1 MLTIDGKE
9 FRNLE
14 EQVLKNKNDIENAL
28 QLNNILTDFGI
39 RIIGQVESAY
49 QIPSV
54 SDYKENNP
62 NWKYGDAYTV
72 GTESPYDLYI
82 LTRANN
88 NNPQDFWFNIGEFPL
103 RGPVGPQGPQ
113 GPQGEKGEKGDPGI
127 QGERGLQGTPGL
139 RGEIGPQG
147 PQGPVGPQGPQ
158 GLPGQ
163 VYKVIDILDNT
174 GQLPQ
179 PTESIRDNAYI
190 INGFIYIIMGS
201 GVLEWVNVGTIDP
214 TNFTAGQVITLMQS
228 TDSIIVSLSDD
239 NSKIEYKL
247 SNGTIT
253 TLNFAES
260 ERQKS
265 KNLLNPKLLIQGATV
280 FADGSF
286 TTDTNYVTTSQKINV
301 EPNSHIVM
309 SANISIDADSGFVF
323 FNNNVYVGYAKGVAT
338 TIVPSNANQVV
349 LNFHATGITPQSIT
363 TPQLEYGSIATDY
376 QPYNG
381 EIVNEKKLVKYTTG
395 QHETNIGY
403 CTTYQQVR
411 NALAENGGVGICS
424 IGALD
429 TDAIKNLL
437 PTQPNELA
445 NYTSCIATLLCAT
458 YDNYYIKFYCY
469 SKYIDK
475 PLYELDVHNNLNNII
490 VSGWYKPEISEL
502 IYDKDTKNTIGGTE
516 YPSGITSGTVINHD
530 FSQYK
535 KLILTVYR
543 NNVGTF
549 DYEINLEYLDHSGLY
564 GGSGITYS
572 FQAQD
577 NYFVYS
583 SAMISADKQTMT
595 YIKSGYT
602 ETFFE
607 TLASTNDVPIL
618 RIKGVK

>member
-14 EQVLKNKNDIENAL
+14 EQVLKNKNDIENTL
-28 QLNNILTDFGI
+28 QLKNLLTDFGI

-88 NNPQDFWFNIGEFPL
+88 NNPQDFWFDIGEFPL

-190 INGFIYIIMGS
+190 INGCIYIIMGS

-228 TDSIIVSLSDD
+228 TDRIIVSLSDD
-239 NSKIEYKL
+239 NSKVEYKL

-265 KNLLNPKLLIQGATV
+265 ITDGAIVHQNDIANKETTENKTDSLLTINSTLYPSMTALSEANKGNIRYGFSGQSEDDLLNWVKNDAPAGYYHFYWSHGQSNGVDVMKASSEYANVKITYY
-280 FADGSF
+280 FDPSM
-286 TTDTNYVTTSQKINV
+286 KINTL
-301 EPNSHIVM
+301 
-309 SANISIDADSGFVF
+309 SAGVWSGW
-323 FNNNVYVGYAKGVAT
+323 K
-338 TIVPSNANQVV
+338 
-349 LNFHATGITPQSIT
+349 
-363 TPQLEYGSIATDY
+363 
-376 QPYNG
+376 
-381 EIVNEKKLVKYTTG
+381 
-395 QHETNIGY
+395 
-403 CTTYQQVR
+403 
-411 NALAENGGVGICS
+411 
-424 IGALD
+424 
-429 TDAIKNLL
+429 
-437 PTQPNELA
+437 
-445 NYTSCIATLLCAT
+445 
-458 YDNYYIKFYCY
+458 
-469 SKYIDK
+469 
-475 PLYELDVHNNLNNII
+475 I
-490 VSGWYKPEISEL
+490 VS
-502 IYDKDTKNTIGGTE
+502 
-516 YPSGITSGTVINHD
+516 TS
-530 FSQYK
+530 
-535 KLILTVYR
+535 
-543 NNVGTF
+543 
-549 DYEINLEYLDHSGLY
+549 
-564 GGSGITYS
+564 
-572 FQAQD
+572 
-577 NYFVYS
+577 
-583 SAMISADKQTMT
+583 
-595 YIKSGYT
+595 
-602 ETFFE
+602 
-607 TLASTNDVPIL
+607 
-618 RIKGVK
+618 

>member
-28 QLNNILTDFGI
+28 QLKNLLTDFGI

-62 NWKYGDAYTV
+62 NWNYGDAYTV

-88 NNPQDFWFNIGEFPL
+88 NNPQDFWFDIGEFPL

-139 RGEIGPQG
+139 RGERGPQG

-228 TDSIIVSLSDD
+228 TDRIIVSLNSD
-239 NSKIEYKL
+239 NSKIEYRL

-265 KNLLNPKLLIQGATV
+265 
-280 FADGSF
+280 
-286 TTDTNYVTTSQKINV
+286 TTDGAIVHEKDI
-301 EPNSHIVM
+301 EPV
-309 SANISIDADSGFVF
+309 
-323 FNNNVYVGYAKGVAT
+323 
-338 TIVPSNANQVV
+338 
-349 LNFHATGITPQSIT
+349 
-363 TPQLEYGSIATDY
+363 
-376 QPYNG
+376 
-381 EIVNEKKLVKYTTG
+381 
-395 QHETNIGY
+395 
-403 CTTYQQVR
+403 
-411 NALAENGGVGICS
+411 
-424 IGALD
+424 
-429 TDAIKNLL
+429 
-437 PTQPNELA
+437 
-445 NYTSCIATLLCAT
+445 
-458 YDNYYIKFYCY
+458 
-469 SKYIDK
+469 
-475 PLYELDVHNNLNNII
+475 
-490 VSGWYKPEISEL
+490 L
-502 IYDKDTKNTIGGTE
+502 IYEMITKNTIGGVAYTAGI
-516 YPSGITSGTVINHD
+516 PFSSITISNVDFTSCKSLRFTCRWNAHGDNWFSGAI
-530 FSQYK
+530 
-535 KLILTVYR
+535 
-543 NNVGTF
+543 TF
-549 DYEINLEYLDHSGLY
+549 DLDLTTKYNSDAEYLSVISNRPSSCYVDDNATTFELVGRVSVNGNKNSLGVNGY
-564 GGSGITYS
+564 KITYTGQRTAYTS
-572 FQAQD
+572 D
-577 NYFVYS
+577 NYL
-583 SAMISADKQTMT
+583 T
-595 YIKSGYT
+595 YFRIEKIEGIK
-602 ETFFE
+602 
-607 TLASTNDVPIL
+607 
-618 RIKGVK
+618 

>member
-28 QLNNILTDFGI
+28 QLNNLLSDFGI

-88 NNPQDFWFNIGEFPL
+88 NNPQDFWFDIGEFPL

-127 QGERGLQGTPGL
+127 QGDRGLQGTPGL

-158 GLPGQ
+158 GMPGQ

-190 INGFIYIIMGS
+190 INGCIYIIMGS

-228 TDSIIVSLSDD
+228 TDRIIVSLSDD

-253 TLNFAES
+253 TLNFAETERLKSQTDGAIVHKS
-260 ERQKS
+260 E
-265 KNLLNPKLLIQGATV
+265 
-280 FADGSF
+280 
-286 TTDTNYVTTSQKINV
+286 V
-301 EPNSHIVM
+301 EPV
-309 SANISIDADSGFVF
+309 
-323 FNNNVYVGYAKGVAT
+323 
-338 TIVPSNANQVV
+338 
-349 LNFHATGITPQSIT
+349 
-363 TPQLEYGSIATDY
+363 
-376 QPYNG
+376 
-381 EIVNEKKLVKYTTG
+381 
-395 QHETNIGY
+395 
-403 CTTYQQVR
+403 
-411 NALAENGGVGICS
+411 
-424 IGALD
+424 
-429 TDAIKNLL
+429 
-437 PTQPNELA
+437 
-445 NYTSCIATLLCAT
+445 
-458 YDNYYIKFYCY
+458 
-469 SKYIDK
+469 
-475 PLYELDVHNNLNNII
+475 
-490 VSGWYKPEISEL
+490 L
-502 IYDKDTKNTIGGTE
+502 IYEMNTKNTIGGTP
-516 YPSGITSGTVINHD
+516 YTAGIPFSNISISNVDFNNYKYSRFTCRWNNNGSNWFGGTI
-530 FSQYK
+530 
-535 KLILTVYR
+535 
-543 NNVGTF
+543 TF
-549 DYEINLEYLDHSGLY
+549 DLDLTTPYNSDAEYMSVISSRPSSCYVSDDALTYDLVGRIGINGNKNSLSVNGYK
-564 GGSGITYS
+564 ITYTGERTAFTS
-572 FQAQD
+572 D
-577 NYFVYS
+577 NYLQYF
-583 SAMISADKQTMT
+583 
-595 YIKSGYT
+595 
-602 ETFFE
+602 
-607 TLASTNDVPIL
+607 
-618 RIKGVK
+618 RIEKIEGIR

>member
-28 QLNNILTDFGI
+28 QLNNLLTDFGI

-88 NNPQDFWFNIGEFPL
+88 NNPQDFWFDIGEFPL
-103 RGPVGPQGPQ
+103 KGPVGPQGPQ

-158 GLPGQ
+158 GMPGQ

-190 INGFIYIIMGS
+190 INGCIYIIMGS

-228 TDSIIVSLSDD
+228 TDRIIVSLSDD

-260 ERQKS
+260 ERQKIETDGAIVHEKQLTKITTLWTNPNPS
-265 KNLLNPKLLIQGATV
+265 NDFNPQTITLANDNYDYAIMICASRTNELNTQVSFLFEKGTTPILNYVLTNDGEAYSVENMCRRVYYTNNTTLNVQDCYYSLKSNAAIVGNNLLIPYKVIGI
-280 FADGSF
+280 
-286 TTDTNYVTTSQKINV
+286 KI
-301 EPNSHIVM
+301 
-309 SANISIDADSGFVF
+309 
-323 FNNNVYVGYAKGVAT
+323 
-338 TIVPSNANQVV
+338 
-349 LNFHATGITPQSIT
+349 
-363 TPQLEYGSIATDY
+363 
-376 QPYNG
+376 G
-381 EIVNEKKLVKYTTG
+381 E
-395 QHETNIGY
+395 
-403 CTTYQQVR
+403 
-411 NALAENGGVGICS
+411 
-424 IGALD
+424 
-429 TDAIKNLL
+429 
-437 PTQPNELA
+437 
-445 NYTSCIATLLCAT
+445 
-458 YDNYYIKFYCY
+458 
-469 SKYIDK
+469 
-475 PLYELDVHNNLNNII
+475 
-490 VSGWYKPEISEL
+490 
-502 IYDKDTKNTIGGTE
+502 
-516 YPSGITSGTVINHD
+516 
-530 FSQYK
+530 
-535 KLILTVYR
+535 
-543 NNVGTF
+543 
-549 DYEINLEYLDHSGLY
+549 
-564 GGSGITYS
+564 
-572 FQAQD
+572 
-577 NYFVYS
+577 
-583 SAMISADKQTMT
+583 
-595 YIKSGYT
+595 
-602 ETFFE
+602 
-607 TLASTNDVPIL
+607 
-618 RIKGVK
+618 

>member
-28 QLNNILTDFGI
+28 QLNNLLTDFGI

-88 NNPQDFWFNIGEFPL
+88 NNTQDFWFDIGEFPL

-158 GLPGQ
+158 GMPGQ

-190 INGFIYIIMGS
+190 INGCIYIIMGS

-239 NSKIEYKL
+239 NSKILFNL
-247 SNGTIT
+247 SDT
-253 TLNFAES
+253 
-260 ERQKS
+260 
-265 KNLLNPKLLIQGATV
+265 LLNKISRALLTPMTAPSEDEFVVVGTDNVQKMIESSKIEKTENKKNYATQFSEDPNNTSFYPSFYLLNESRRGLVGYDDISTTVEEFLNWVKNNAPLGVYNMFKNFNGSIIGFIIFKANNSYASVIKLAYFQDITIQV
-280 FADGSF
+280 
-286 TTDTNYVTTSQKINV
+286 
-301 EPNSHIVM
+301 
-309 SANISIDADSGFVF
+309 NILTADSW
-323 FNNNVYVGYAKGVAT
+323 
-338 TIVPSNANQVV
+338 
-349 LNFHATGITPQSIT
+349 
-363 TPQLEYGSIATDY
+363 
-376 QPYNG
+376 
-381 EIVNEKKLVKYTTG
+381 
-395 QHETNIGY
+395 
-403 CTTYQQVR
+403 
-411 NALAENGGVGICS
+411 
-424 IGALD
+424 
-429 TDAIKNLL
+429 
-437 PTQPNELA
+437 
-445 NYTSCIATLLCAT
+445 
-458 YDNYYIKFYCY
+458 
-469 SKYIDK
+469 
-475 PLYELDVHNNLNNII
+475 
-490 VSGWYKPEISEL
+490 SGWK
-502 IYDKDTKNTIGGTE
+502 TIQ
-516 YPSGITSGTVINHD
+516 IN
-530 FSQYK
+530 
-535 KLILTVYR
+535 
-543 NNVGTF
+543 
-549 DYEINLEYLDHSGLY
+549 
-564 GGSGITYS
+564 
-572 FQAQD
+572 
-577 NYFVYS
+577 
-583 SAMISADKQTMT
+583 
-595 YIKSGYT
+595 
-602 ETFFE
+602 
-607 TLASTNDVPIL
+607 
-618 RIKGVK
+618 

>member
-1 MLTIDGKE
+1 MLTVDGKE

-28 QLNNILTDFGI
+28 QLKNLLTDFGI

-54 SDYKENNP
+54 SNYKENNP
-62 NWKYGDAYTV
+62 NWNYGDAYTV

-88 NNPQDFWFNIGEFPL
+88 NNPQDFWFDIGEFPL
-103 RGPVGPQGPQ
+103 RGPEGPQGPQ

-139 RGEIGPQG
+139 RGPVGPQG

-163 VYKVIDILDNT
+163 VYKIIDILDNT
-174 GQLPQ
+174 GQLPE

-228 TDSIIVSLSDD
+228 TDRIIVSLSDD

-260 ERQKS
+260 ERQK
-265 KNLLNPKLLIQGATV
+265 NETDGA
-280 FADGSF
+280 
-286 TTDTNYVTTSQKINV
+286 
-301 EPNSHIVM
+301 IV
-309 SANISIDADSGFVF
+309 
-323 FNNNVYVGYAKGVAT
+323 
-338 TIVPSNANQVV
+338 
-349 LNFHATGITPQSIT
+349 H
-363 TPQLEYGSIATDY
+363 
-376 QPYNG
+376 
-381 EIVNEKKLVKYTTG
+381 EKKLVEYTTG
-395 QHETNIGY
+395 QHETNIGS
-403 CTTYQQVR
+403 CATYQQVR
-411 NALAENGGVGICS
+411 DTLVANGGIGVCS
-424 IGALD
+424 IGVLD

-445 NYTSCIATLLCAT
+445 NYTKCIATLVNANA
-458 YDNYYIKFYCY
+458 DKFYIKFYCY
-469 SKYIDK
+469 GIYIDK
-475 PLYELDVHNNLNNII
+475 PLYELDVHNNTNNII
-490 VSGWYKPEISEL
+490 VSGWYKPEISEF

-516 YPSGITSGTVINHD
+516 YASGITSGTVINHD
-530 FSQYK
+530 FSKYK

-543 NNVGTF
+543 DNVGSF

-583 SAMISADKQTMT
+583 SARISADKQTMT
-595 YIKSGYT
+595 YVKSGYT

-618 RIKGVK
+618 RIKGIK

>member
-14 EQVLKNKNDIENAL
+14 EQVLKNKNDIENSL
-28 QLNNILTDFGI
+28 QLKNLLTDFGI

-62 NWKYGDAYTV
+62 NWNYGDAYTV

-88 NNPQDFWFNIGEFPL
+88 NNPQDFWFDIGEFPL

-228 TDSIIVSLSDD
+228 TDRIIVSLNSD

-265 KNLLNPKLLIQGATV
+265 KNLFDYTKAYGYSACSTNN
-280 FADGSF
+280 DGSF
-286 TTDTNYVTTSQKINV
+286 
-301 EPNSHIVM
+301 
-309 SANISIDADSGFVF
+309 NISVENFYYAEIRYKLKTKIGQAYSFSAYINSFTSSSSSQVSFSARFVYTDGTGDEAQTQALIGQRVSFTLTPAKEVDYILFRLLRTGEKVNMSG
-323 FNNNVYVGYAKGVAT
+323 
-338 TIVPSNANQVV
+338 VV
-349 LNFHATGITPQSIT
+349 SDIH
-363 TPQLEYGSIATDY
+363 LEEGSVATDY

-381 EIVNEKKLVKYTTG
+381 AIV
-395 QHETNIGY
+395 HETDLETREILFDMINNSIDITSSTLTTLKQYFDLFNSDNTKTYFCFIG
-403 CTTYQQVR
+403 TLDNSNFKT
-411 NALAENGGVGICS
+411 LVG
-424 IGALD
+424 
-429 TDAIKNLL
+429 N
-437 PTQPNELA
+437 PTGFGNYTFSVIRLVSKGNELGDFIA
-445 NYTSCIATLLCAT
+445 YEIIAFDNYTNKIAKG
-458 YDNYYIKFYCY
+458 YVWSNV
-469 SKYIDK
+469 SK
-475 PLYELDVHNNLNNII
+475 NI
-490 VSGWYKPEISEL
+490 VFTGWQI
-502 IYDKDTKNTIGGTE
+502 IGG
-516 YPSGITSGTVINHD
+516 
-530 FSQYK
+530 
-535 KLILTVYR
+535 
-543 NNVGTF
+543 
-549 DYEINLEYLDHSGLY
+549 
-564 GGSGITYS
+564 
-572 FQAQD
+572 
-577 NYFVYS
+577 
-583 SAMISADKQTMT
+583 
-595 YIKSGYT
+595 
-602 ETFFE
+602 
-607 TLASTNDVPIL
+607 
-618 RIKGVK
+618 

>member
-28 QLNNILTDFGI
+28 QLNNLLTDFGI

-158 GLPGQ
+158 GMPGQ

-190 INGFIYIIMGS
+190 INGCIYIIMGS

-228 TDSIIVSLSDD
+228 TDRIIVSLSDD

-260 ERQKS
+260 ERQKIETDGAIVHEKQLTKITTLWTNPNPS
-265 KNLLNPKLLIQGATV
+265 NDFNPQTITLANDNYDYAIMICASRTTELNTQVSFLFEKGTTPILNYVLTNAGEAYSVENMCRRVYYTNNTTLNVQDCYYSLKSNAAIVGNNLLIPYKVIGI
-280 FADGSF
+280 
-286 TTDTNYVTTSQKINV
+286 KI
-301 EPNSHIVM
+301 
-309 SANISIDADSGFVF
+309 
-323 FNNNVYVGYAKGVAT
+323 
-338 TIVPSNANQVV
+338 
-349 LNFHATGITPQSIT
+349 
-363 TPQLEYGSIATDY
+363 
-376 QPYNG
+376 G
-381 EIVNEKKLVKYTTG
+381 E
-395 QHETNIGY
+395 
-403 CTTYQQVR
+403 
-411 NALAENGGVGICS
+411 
-424 IGALD
+424 
-429 TDAIKNLL
+429 
-437 PTQPNELA
+437 
-445 NYTSCIATLLCAT
+445 
-458 YDNYYIKFYCY
+458 
-469 SKYIDK
+469 
-475 PLYELDVHNNLNNII
+475 
-490 VSGWYKPEISEL
+490 
-502 IYDKDTKNTIGGTE
+502 
-516 YPSGITSGTVINHD
+516 
-530 FSQYK
+530 
-535 KLILTVYR
+535 
-543 NNVGTF
+543 
-549 DYEINLEYLDHSGLY
+549 
-564 GGSGITYS
+564 
-572 FQAQD
+572 
-577 NYFVYS
+577 
-583 SAMISADKQTMT
+583 
-595 YIKSGYT
+595 
-602 ETFFE
+602 
-607 TLASTNDVPIL
+607 
-618 RIKGVK
+618 

>member
-28 QLNNILTDFGI
+28 QLNNLLTDFGI

-88 NNPQDFWFNIGEFPL
+88 NNPQDFWFDIGEFPL

-158 GLPGQ
+158 GMPGQ

-190 INGFIYIIMGS
+190 INGCIYIIMGS

-228 TDSIIVSLSDD
+228 TDRIIVSLSDD

-265 KNLLNPKLLIQGATV
+265 KNLFNINKLSFGYTS
-280 FADGSF
+280 GSWSI
-286 TTDTNYVTTSQKINV
+286 NYNTGTITFV
-301 EPNSHIVM
+301 NS
-309 SANISIDADSGFVF
+309 
-323 FNNNVYVGYAKGVAT
+323 VAT
-338 TIVPSNANQVV
+338 TTGDLCLKDFTDLKAGKTYKLSYAYTGTPSNLYIY
-349 LNFHATGITPQSIT
+349 LNGSNSTWSNGDTHTITQAELDSGIHMYGNNTGTVTLSDIIMV
-363 TPQLEYGSIATDY
+363 EEGVDIDY

-381 EIVNEKKLVKYTTG
+381 AIVHEKDI
-395 QHETNIGY
+395 EPI
-403 CTTYQQVR
+403 
-411 NALAENGGVGICS
+411 
-424 IGALD
+424 
-429 TDAIKNLL
+429 
-437 PTQPNELA
+437 
-445 NYTSCIATLLCAT
+445 
-458 YDNYYIKFYCY
+458 
-469 SKYIDK
+469 
-475 PLYELDVHNNLNNII
+475 
-490 VSGWYKPEISEL
+490 L
-502 IYDKDTKNTIGGTE
+502 IYDKDTKNTIGGTA
-516 YPSGITSGTVINHD
+516 YTSGIKFNANININVAGSSKIKIYSKVYNTYNITEVLID
-530 FSQYK
+530 KTGWTGNSFMIFDGAPAIKNVGILIYNEGSNITPAECFNFSDNTTLNNNDNAY
-535 KLILTVYR
+535 VYR
-543 NNVGTF
+543 I
-549 DYEINLEYLDHSGLY
+549 E
-564 GGSGITYS
+564 
-572 FQAQD
+572 
-577 NYFVYS
+577 
-583 SAMISADKQTMT
+583 
-595 YIKSGYT
+595 
-602 ETFFE
+602 
-607 TLASTNDVPIL
+607 
-618 RIKGVK
+618 RVK

>member
-1 MLTIDGKE
+1 MLTVDGKE

-28 QLNNILTDFGI
+28 QLKNLLSDFGI

-88 NNPQDFWFNIGEFPL
+88 NNPQDFWFDIGEFPL
-103 RGPVGPQGPQ
+103 RGPEGPQGPQ

-139 RGEIGPQG
+139 RGPVGPQG
-147 PQGPVGPQGPQ
+147 PQGPAGPQGPQ

-163 VYKVIDILDNT
+163 VYKIIDILDNT

-239 NSKIEYKL
+239 NSKVEYKL

-260 ERQKS
+260 ERQKNETDGAIVHE
-265 KNLLNPKLLIQGATV
+265 KKLQK
-280 FADGSF
+280 
-286 TTDTNYVTTSQKINV
+286 TSI
-301 EPNSHIVM
+301 
-309 SANISIDADSGFVF
+309 
-323 FNNNVYVGYAKGVAT
+323 
-338 TIVPSNANQVV
+338 
-349 LNFHATGITPQSIT
+349 
-363 TPQLEYGSIATDY
+363 LEYGISLADIANSY
-376 QPYNG
+376 QSTWDELIKGNG
-381 EIVNEKKLVKYTTG
+381 FGNF
-395 QHETNIGY
+395 
-403 CTTYQQVR
+403 
-411 NALAENGGVGICS
+411 
-424 IGALD
+424 
-429 TDAIKNLL
+429 
-437 PTQPNELA
+437 
-445 NYTSCIATLLCAT
+445 YTSGSGFPSFLPACPDDIWHEAG
-458 YDNYYIKFYCY
+458 
-469 SKYIDK
+469 
-475 PLYELDVHNNLNNII
+475 NII
-490 VSGWYKPEISEL
+490 EINVRITSNSYTKSMEFVLQGVNQNNPAYKLDAYSDGTNWRNSGWYKPGDVDL
-502 IYDKDTKNTIGGTE
+502 IYDRNTKNTIGGTE
-516 YPSGITSGTVINHD
+516 YASGITSGAVINHD
-530 FSQYK
+530 FSKYK

-543 NNVGTF
+543 DNVGSF
-549 DYEINLEYLDHSGLY
+549 DYEINLEYLDHSGFY

-583 SAMISADKQTMT
+583 STRISADKHTMV

-618 RIKGVK
+618 RIIGVK

>member
-28 QLNNILTDFGI
+28 QLNNLLTDFGI

-88 NNPQDFWFNIGEFPL
+88 NNPQDFWFDIGEFPL
-103 RGPVGPQGPQ
+103 RGPAGPQGPQ

-158 GLPGQ
+158 GMPGQ

-190 INGFIYIIMGS
+190 INGCIYIIMGS

-228 TDSIIVSLSDD
+228 TDRIIVSLSDD

-253 TLNFAES
+253 TLDFAES

-265 KNLLNPKLLIQGATV
+265 KNLFKSNFWNKSSNIYEVNGITFTYNPNDYSITINGTATSRALCYLNPDALSNIKIGTYAFSGFSKKTNYSVYIQA
-280 FADGSF
+280 FNEADGKYPALLYSDSDFRTLTFNIMPNF
-286 TTDTNYVTTSQKINV
+286 TDLYIAVDAG
-301 EPNSHIVM
+301 IVVD
-309 SANISIDADSGFVF
+309 NL
-323 FNNNVYVGYAKGVAT
+323 
-338 TIVPSNANQVV
+338 V
-349 LNFHATGITPQSIT
+349 LKFQA
-363 TPQLEYGSIATDY
+363 EEGSVATDY

-381 EIVNEKKLVKYTTG
+381 AIVHDAQIADVEHIEIIYDMSSSDANINQGKTSGVQFNTSNTNFVTNATMSKYEYFYVYVKLVN
-395 QHETNIGY
+395 Q
-403 CTTYQQVR
+403 
-411 NALAENGGVGICS
+411 
-424 IGALD
+424 
-429 TDAIKNLL
+429 
-437 PTQPNELA
+437 
-445 NYTSCIATLLCAT
+445 
-458 YDNYYIKFYCY
+458 
-469 SKYIDK
+469 
-475 PLYELDVHNNLNNII
+475 I
-490 VSGWYKPEISEL
+490 VCVK
-502 IYDKDTKNTIGGTE
+502 
-516 YPSGITSGTVINHD
+516 
-530 FSQYK
+530 
-535 KLILTVYR
+535 
-543 NNVGTF
+543 
-549 DYEINLEYLDHSGLY
+549 
-564 GGSGITYS
+564 
-572 FQAQD
+572 
-577 NYFVYS
+577 
-583 SAMISADKQTMT
+583 M
-595 YIKSGYT
+595 KSGSNASIMAQNYA
-602 ETFFE
+602 ESFE
-607 TLASTNDVPIL
+607 TLAMGVLINSYDAIYAHDIRSIIL
-618 RIKGVK
+618 PSGSFTTYYDNPDYVITKVEGVLL

>member
-1 MLTIDGKE
+1 MLTVNGKE

-28 QLNNILTDFGI
+28 QLKNLLTDFGI

-62 NWKYGDAYTV
+62 NWNYGDAYTV

-88 NNPQDFWFNIGEFPL
+88 NNPQDFWFDIGEFPL

-163 VYKVIDILDNT
+163 VYKVIDVLDNT

-228 TDSIIVSLSDD
+228 TDRIIVSLSDD
-239 NSKIEYKL
+239 NSKVEYKL

-253 TLNFAES
+253 TLNFAEN

-265 KNLLNPKLLIQGATV
+265 ETDGAIV
-280 FADGSF
+280 HEKD
-286 TTDTNYVTTSQKINV
+286 I
-301 EPNSHIVM
+301 EPV
-309 SANISIDADSGFVF
+309 
-323 FNNNVYVGYAKGVAT
+323 
-338 TIVPSNANQVV
+338 
-349 LNFHATGITPQSIT
+349 
-363 TPQLEYGSIATDY
+363 
-376 QPYNG
+376 
-381 EIVNEKKLVKYTTG
+381 
-395 QHETNIGY
+395 
-403 CTTYQQVR
+403 
-411 NALAENGGVGICS
+411 
-424 IGALD
+424 
-429 TDAIKNLL
+429 
-437 PTQPNELA
+437 
-445 NYTSCIATLLCAT
+445 
-458 YDNYYIKFYCY
+458 
-469 SKYIDK
+469 
-475 PLYELDVHNNLNNII
+475 
-490 VSGWYKPEISEL
+490 L
-502 IYDKDTKNTIGGTE
+502 IYDKDTKNTIGGTAYTNGLLNDTS
-516 YPSGITSGTVINHD
+516 YPID
-530 FSQYK
+530 FNKYK
-535 KLILTVYR
+535 K
-543 NNVGTF
+543 
-549 DYEINLEYLDHSGLY
+549 
-564 GGSGITYS
+564 
-572 FQAQD
+572 
-577 NYFVYS
+577 
-583 SAMISADKQTMT
+583 ISADIAYYNVHAHLVIDFTIPAEGDGLWHSSTCIWAFAPNTVVRIDLTANKDS
-595 YIKSGYT
+595 IKMIGTKVSAD
-602 ETFFE
+602 EVLVDSDSLKIIRLE
-607 TLASTNDVPIL
+607 
-618 RIKGVK
+618 GVE

>member
-14 EQVLKNKNDIENAL
+14 EQVLKNKNDIENTL
-28 QLNNILTDFGI
+28 QLKNLLTDFGI

-88 NNPQDFWFNIGEFPL
+88 NNPQDFWFDIGEFPL

-147 PQGPVGPQGPQ
+147 PQGPAGPQGPQ
-158 GLPGQ
+158 GTPGQ
-163 VYKVIDILDNT
+163 VYKVIDVLDNT

-265 KNLLNPKLLIQGATV
+265 ITDGAIV
-280 FADGSF
+280 HKSEL
-286 TTDTNYVTTSQKINV
+286 
-301 EPNSHIVM
+301 EPI
-309 SANISIDADSGFVF
+309 
-323 FNNNVYVGYAKGVAT
+323 
-338 TIVPSNANQVV
+338 
-349 LNFHATGITPQSIT
+349 
-363 TPQLEYGSIATDY
+363 
-376 QPYNG
+376 
-381 EIVNEKKLVKYTTG
+381 
-395 QHETNIGY
+395 
-403 CTTYQQVR
+403 
-411 NALAENGGVGICS
+411 
-424 IGALD
+424 
-429 TDAIKNLL
+429 
-437 PTQPNELA
+437 
-445 NYTSCIATLLCAT
+445 
-458 YDNYYIKFYCY
+458 
-469 SKYIDK
+469 
-475 PLYELDVHNNLNNII
+475 
-490 VSGWYKPEISEL
+490 L
-502 IYDKDTKNTIGGTE
+502 IYDLDTKNTINGTA
-516 YPSGITSGTVINHD
+516 
-530 FSQYK
+530 
-535 KLILTVYR
+535 YR
-543 NNVGTF
+543 NGIGDGSSAIYTINNIDLTPYKYMYVYQRMFGEIQKIFVDLTKTVEAGGYCGGQVTMSYNIDALDCLLVKVPTTKDSITF
-549 DYEINLEYLDHSGLY
+549 D
-564 GGSGITYS
+564 
-572 FQAQD
+572 AR
-577 NYFVYS
+577 
-583 SAMISADKQTMT
+583 
-595 YIKSGYT
+595 YIKIEDVSIQSTPVNIYRMEGY
-602 ETFFE
+602 
-607 TLASTNDVPIL
+607 
-618 RIKGVK
+618 K

>member
-28 QLNNILTDFGI
+28 QLNNLLTDFGI

-88 NNPQDFWFNIGEFPL
+88 NNPQDFWFDIGEFPL

-158 GLPGQ
+158 GMPGQ

-190 INGFIYIIMGS
+190 INGCIYIIMGS

-228 TDSIIVSLSDD
+228 TDRIIVSLSDD

-265 KNLLNPKLLIQGATV
+265 QTDGAIVHEKKIADVEHIELIYDMSSSDDNINQGKTSGVKFNTSNTTFVANATTSKYEYFYVYVKLVNQIVCVKMKSGSSASIMAQNYAESLGTLAMGILLNAYDVIYAHDIRSIFLPS
-280 FADGSF
+280 GSF
-286 TTDTNYVTTSQKINV
+286 TT
-301 EPNSHIVM
+301 H
-309 SANISIDADSGFVF
+309 
-323 FNNNVYVGYAKGVAT
+323 
-338 TIVPSNANQVV
+338 
-349 LNFHATGITPQSIT
+349 
-363 TPQLEYGSIATDY
+363 
-376 QPYNG
+376 
-381 EIVNEKKLVKYTTG
+381 
-395 QHETNIGY
+395 
-403 CTTYQQVR
+403 
-411 NALAENGGVGICS
+411 
-424 IGALD
+424 
-429 TDAIKNLL
+429 
-437 PTQPNELA
+437 
-445 NYTSCIATLLCAT
+445 
-458 YDNYYIKFYCY
+458 YDN
-469 SKYIDK
+469 
-475 PLYELDVHNNLNNII
+475 
-490 VSGWYKPEISEL
+490 SEYV
-502 IYDKDTKNTIGGTE
+502 ITKVE
-516 YPSGITSGTVINHD
+516 
-530 FSQYK
+530 
-535 KLILTVYR
+535 
-543 NNVGTF
+543 
-549 DYEINLEYLDHSGLY
+549 
-564 GGSGITYS
+564 
-572 FQAQD
+572 
-577 NYFVYS
+577 
-583 SAMISADKQTMT
+583 
-595 YIKSGYT
+595 
-602 ETFFE
+602 
-607 TLASTNDVPIL
+607 
-618 RIKGVK
+618 GVLL